1 MVERQPRLLAGYSLE
16 KCVTAM
22 MVMCALGCFL
32 KTNDKANQ
40 GCEPVGEDVEQQ
52 ETIAVT
58 NDVEQPGREQT
69 RVERL
74 VSLPVE
80 QVTWNDDGTM
90 TLVVRGHVE
99 PVRNGDHVTYEKR
112 DDACRDDLID
122 TVKAMLVA
130 CGGSED
136 DVELERQCNAAGC
149 KPSDFIAAIGGR
161 LLALIS
167 KWQASGR
174 YGYCLPV
181 IQVELID
188 DIERILRGEPD
199 GRN

>member
-1 MVERQPRLLAGYSLE
+1 M
-16 KCVTAM
+16 
-22 MVMCALGCFL
+22 
-32 KTNDKANQ
+32 KANDQ
-40 GCEPVGEDVEQQ
+40 ANPVCGPARVNVEQP

-58 NDVEQPGREQT
+58 NDAEQSGREQT

-99 PVRNGDHVTYEKR
+99 PVRNGDRVTYEKR
-112 DDACRDDLID
+112 DDRRDDLID

-136 DVELERQCNAAGC
+136 DVELERQCNAAGS

-181 IQVELID
+181 IQVELMD